1 MRPSHALYVG
11 QRLLRPDGRIDGCRV
26 TVNGR
31 RLRAARSQRVWNHS
45 PDGFEWGYRGSGPSQ
60 LALALVLDATDSSAI
75 AGLCYGW
82 FRDALVANWGDAWAI
97 TAGEIREWV
106 EQWKNENPSSWA
118 AFAAEGDEIP
128 LEGGA
133 P

>member
-1 MRPSHALYVG
+1 MRPSHVIYRG
-11 QRLLRPDGRIDGCRV
+11 ERLRHADPLLAGCRV

-31 RLRAARSQRVWNHS
+31 RLRPERSQRVWAHT
-45 PDGFEWGYRGSGPSQ
+45 PYGFEWGYRGAGPSQ

-82 FRDALVANWGDAWAI
+82 FRDAVVSQWGDVWAI
-97 TAGEIREWV
+97 TAGEIRDWV
-106 EQWKNENPSSWA
+106 QQWKRENPSSWA